1 VQAAPFKAGAKDA
14 SIAMTVELQGNEL
27 EFAPQPNGLF
37 ADSIEISFFALNDD
51 GRAQRG
57 TRAALNL
64 AIRPD
69 TYQRIKSHGVRLNA
83 RTTLTSGRYQMRVGA
98 RNPVSGRTGT
108 VFYDIL
114 VPDFGSEPLTLSGLL
129 VSALP
134 MPGTPEIFTPQR
146 DAVAEKLLGGEPTSR
161 REFDRTETLAWLT
174 EIYDNARQPTQ
185 FDVSARLIDETGRDA
200 FASREV
206 LSNGSGGAS
215 KWTTFA
221 YAGKVPLKDIAPGR
235 YLLRIE
241 ARERTTK
248 DQDGFP
254 TAQTVITIK

>member
-1 VQAAPFKAGAKDA
+1 
-14 SIAMTVELQGNEL
+14 MTVELQGSEL

-69 TYQRIKSHGVRLNA
+69 TYQRVKTHGVRFNS
-83 RTTLTSGRYQMRVGA
+83 RTTMASGRYQLRVGA
-98 RNPVSGRTGT
+98 RNPVSGRAGT

-114 VPDFGSEPLTLSGLL
+114 VPDFARESLAMSGLL
-129 VSALP
+129 VSTLP
-134 MPGTPEIFTPQR
+134 TSGTPEVFTPQR
-146 DAVAEKLLGGEPTSR
+146 DALAEKLLGAPPTSR
-161 REFDRTETLAWLT
+161 REFDRTEMLAWLT

-185 FDVSARLIDETGRDA
+185 FDVSARLIDENGREA

-206 LSNGSGGAS
+206 LSNGAGGAS

-221 YAGKVPLKDIAPGR
+221 YTGRVPLKDIAPGR
-235 YLLRIE
+235 YLLRSRLAI
-241 ARERTTK
+241 
-248 DQDGFP
+248 
-254 TAQTVITIK
+254 AQTQRPALDRGNCPPN